1 MPPAV
6 YLPMAQLLADNI
18 FPSGSVSV
26 RSAAGSPALLIRS
39 LTEALSAVDPDVSLT
54 FRPLKD
60 QVDARLVRERVLALL
75 GGFFGALAL
84 LLAGIG
90 LYGVTSYAVTL
101 RRGEIGVR
109 MALGADV
116 SRVLRLVL
124 GRAARLVVFGVVIGT
139 GLSLWLAKFVSTL
152 LFGLEARDVATLAAA
167 VAMMS
172 VVGTLAAFLPA
183 WRAARIDPVE
193 VLREG

>member
-1 MPPAV
+1 M
-6 YLPMAQLLADNI
+6 
-18 FPSGSVSV
+18 
-26 RSAAGSPALLIRS
+26 
-39 LTEALSAVDPDVSLT
+39 
-54 FRPLKD
+54 
-60 QVDARLVRERVLALL
+60 RERVLALL
-75 GGFFGALAL
+75 GGFFGGLAL

-116 SRVLRLVL
+116 ARVLRLVL
-124 GRAARLVVFGVVIGT
+124 GRAARLVVYGVVIGA
-139 GLSLWLAKFVSTL
+139 GLSLWLSTFVSTL
-152 LFGLEARDVATLAAA
+152 LFGLEPRDLATLAAA
-167 VAMMS
+167 VVLMA

>member
-1 MPPAV
+1 M
-6 YLPMAQLLADNI
+6 
-18 FPSGSVSV
+18 
-26 RSAAGSPALLIRS
+26 
-39 LTEALSAVDPDVSLT
+39 DPDVSLS
-54 FRPLKD
+54 FRPLRD

-75 GGFFGALAL
+75 GGFFGGLAL

-116 SRVLRLVL
+116 ARVLRLVL
-124 GRAARLVVFGVVIGT
+124 GRAARLVAFGVVIGA
-139 GLSLWLAKFVSTL
+139 GLSLWLAKFVSSL

-167 VAMMS
+167 VAMMAA
-172 VVGTLAAFLPA
+172 VGTLAAFLPA